1 MKLCE
6 MLQENCMTLGLGS
19 NAREGVLKEIVNTV
33 DLDGMVADRGALVDA
48 LCERERLGSTGIGY
62 GIAIPHARTD
72 AVRNIVMLFGRS
84 AQGVEFGAMDGKPVH
99 LFFMIASPPAASG
112 EYLKVLARLASLLKE
127 EDFRKKLMGAENC
140 KDILSIL
147 RNGEGGD

>member
-6 MLQENCMTLGLGS
+6 MLQENCMNLGLGS
-19 NAREGVLKEIVNTV
+19 SENEGVLKEMVNTV
-33 DLDGMVADRGALVDA
+33 ELDGMVANRTALVDA
-48 LCERERLGSTGIGY
+48 LWERERLGSTAIGY

-84 AQGVEFGAMDGKPVH
+84 AAGVEFGAMDGKPVH

-112 EYLKVLARLASLLKE
+112 EYLKVLARLAGLLKE
-127 EDFRKKLMGAENC
+127 EDFRKKLMAAESC

-147 RNGEGGD
+147 RNGEEGD